1 MNRFPSASEFR
12 PRVWAMGI
20 SRLRDLFRDIAGEYD
35 GLADVR
41 VVARGFEEAA
51 AEIAAAPPNQR
62 PDVVVAAGS
71 NGTYLKARIDLPVV
85 LVQPTGFDVMQAL
98 ARARREADLVALVT
112 YGETPSEVRR
122 FASAWGLDVVFASY
136 RTVQDAEACVLDLR
150 DRGVGAVVGPGHV
163 NDLAARLGLVP
174 FFVYSRSSVRAAFDN
189 ALEVVQATWRETQ
202 RRQRLDSVLQHL
214 RDGVV
219 ALDANGRVEAINQRL
234 AAVLGIDPAAAAG
247 RSLEDLAPDIAFTL
261 PDADGESLET
271 VRGVSYI
278 VHRGPL
284 VDNGVASGAVL
295 TFQESRAVE
304 RLDRTLR
311 SRQRTQQF
319 VARYRLGDLSGATP
333 GIVRVRQLAQRYA
346 RSDATVLIRGES
358 GTGKEMIAQGIHRE
372 SPRRDFPFV
381 AINCGAFPETLLESE
396 LFGYEEGA
404 FTGARRGGKVGLIE
418 AAHRG
423 TLFLDEIGEMPLPLQ
438 SRLLRV
444 LQEREVVRLGAT
456 EPTRVDVRVVA
467 ATHRGLTEQIESG
480 EFRADLFYR
489 LNILN
494 LAIPPL
500 RERGAD
506 IVPLAA
512 ELLLQSARREPRVA
526 LRIRTQDDAT
536 RALAP
541 VGEALARHGWPGN
554 VRELQNVVERMVVE
568 LADSDVDVLTPEVL
582 RAIAPEVFETR
593 GGAARATSAWAAAA
607 LEDDAADVADPR
619 DQPLTLRERSLTV
632 EADEIRAALE
642 AHGGDRERVCAQLGI
657 SKTTLWRR
665 LNAAKAKPGAN
676 HASGGNGG
684 SGDGGA
690 PARRKPAREA

>member
-1 MNRFPSASEFR
+1 MNRFPAPASSAIR

-20 SRLRDLFRDIAGEYD
+20 SRLRDLFRDIAREYD
-35 GLADVR
+35 ELADLR
-41 VVARGFEEAA
+41 VVPRGFEEAV
-51 AEIAAAPPNQR
+51 AEIAAAGPSQR

-71 NGTYLKARIDLPVV
+71 NGTYLKARIDVPVV

-112 YGETPSEVRR
+112 YGETPVEVRR
-122 FASAWGLDVVFASY
+122 FASAYGIDVVFGQY

-150 DRGVGAVVGPGHV
+150 DRGVGAVVGPGLV

-174 FFVYSRSSVRAAFDN
+174 FFVYSRPSVRAAFDT
-189 ALEVVQATWRETQ
+189 ALDLVQATWRETQ

-219 ALDANGRVEAINQRL
+219 ALDARGRVEAINQRL
-234 AAVLGIDPAAAAG
+234 AAVLDIDPAAAAG
-247 RSLEDLAPDIAFTL
+247 QSLAALAPDIAFSL
-261 PDADGESLET
+261 PETDGESLET
-271 VRGVSYI
+271 VRGVSYV

-284 VDNGVASGAVL
+284 VDNGVTTGAVL

-319 VARYRLGDLSGATP
+319 VARYRLDDLSGATP
-333 GIVRVRQLAQRYA
+333 GIERVRQLARRYA
-346 RSDATVLIRGES
+346 KSDATVLIRGES

-381 AINCGAFPETLLESE
+381 AMNCGAFPEALLESE

-467 ATHRGLTEQIESG
+467 ATHRALTEQIEAG

-500 RERGAD
+500 RERSAD
-506 IVPLAA
+506 IALLAS
-512 ELLLQSARREPRVA
+512 ELLFQASRREPRVA
-526 LRIRTQDDAT
+526 VRIRTPEDAART
-536 RALAP
+536 LALVSDALAQ
-541 VGEALARHGWPGN
+541 HTWPGN

-568 LADSDVDVLTPEVL
+568 LADSEEDVLTPDVL
-582 RAIAPEVFETR
+582 RSIAPEVFESR
-593 GGAARATSAWAAAA
+593 RAASGAAAVAAIAA
-607 LEDDAADVADPR
+607 EGA
-619 DQPLTLRERSLTV
+619 LTLRERSLNT
-632 EADEIRAALE
+632 EADEIRAALD
-642 AHGGDRERVCAQLGI
+642 ACNGDRDRACEMLGI

-665 LNAAKAKPGAN
+665 LSAAKGKR
-676 HASGGNGG
+676 G
-684 SGDGGA
+684 SAVAEATEATA
-690 PARRKPAREA
+690 PRKAPRG

>member
-1 MNRFPSASEFR
+1 MNRFPAPASSAIR

-20 SRLRDLFRDIAGEYD
+20 SRLRDLFRDIAREYD
-35 GLADVR
+35 ELADLR
-41 VVARGFEEAA
+41 VVPRGFEEAV
-51 AEIAAAPPNQR
+51 AELAAAGPNQR

-112 YGETPSEVRR
+112 YGETPVEVRR
-122 FASAWGLDVVFASY
+122 FASAYGIDVVFGQY

-150 DRGVGAVVGPGHV
+150 DRGVGAVVGPGLV

-174 FFVYSRSSVRAAFDN
+174 FFVYSRPSVRAAFDN
-189 ALEVVQATWRETQ
+189 ALDLVQATWRETQ

-219 ALDANGRVEAINQRL
+219 ALDARGRVEAINQRL

-247 RSLEDLAPDIAFTL
+247 QSLAALAPDIAFAL
-261 PDADGESLET
+261 PEADGESLET
-271 VRGVSYI
+271 VRGVSYV

-284 VDNGVASGAVL
+284 VDNGVTTGAVL

-319 VARYRLGDLSGATP
+319 VARYRLDDLSGATP
-333 GIVRVRQLAQRYA
+333 GIERVRQLARRYA
-346 RSDATVLIRGES
+346 KSDATVLIRGES

-381 AINCGAFPETLLESE
+381 AMNCGAFPEALLESE

-467 ATHRGLTEQIESG
+467 ATHRALTEQIEAG

-506 IVPLAA
+506 IALLAS
-512 ELLLQSARREPRVA
+512 ELLFQASRREPRVA
-526 LRIRTQDDAT
+526 VRIRTPEDASRT
-536 RALAP
+536 LAR
-541 VGEALARHGWPGN
+541 VSGALARHAWPGN

-568 LADSDVDVLTPEVL
+568 LADSEEDVLAPDVL
-582 RAIAPEVFETR
+582 RSIAPEVFESR
-593 GGAARATSAWAAAA
+593 RAASGAAATAGEGA
-607 LEDDAADVADPR
+607 
-619 DQPLTLRERSLTV
+619 LTLRERSLNT
-632 EADEIRAALE
+632 EADEIRAALD
-642 AHGGDRERVCAQLGI
+642 ACNGDRDRACEMLGI

-665 LNAAKAKPGAN
+665 LSAAKGKR
-676 HASGGNGG
+676 
-684 SGDGGA
+684 GGA
-690 PARRKPAREA
+690 AAEATVAAAPRKAPRARNA

>member
-1 MNRFPSASEFR
+1 MNRFPAPSQFR

-20 SRLRDLFRDIAGEYD
+20 SRLRDLFRDIAREYD
-35 GLADVR
+35 DLADVR

-51 AEIAAAPPNQR
+51 AEIAAAAPGQR

-71 NGTYLKARIDLPVV
+71 NGTYLKTRVDVPVV
-85 LVQPTGFDVMQAL
+85 LLQPTGFDVMQAL

-112 YGETPSEVRR
+112 YGETPVEARR
-122 FASAWGLDVVFASY
+122 FASAFGLDVVFASY
-136 RTVQDAEACVLDLR
+136 RTVEDAQACVLDLR
-150 DRGVGAVVGPGHV
+150 DRGVGAVVGPGLV

-174 FFVYSRSSVRAAFDN
+174 FFVYSRLSVRAAFDN

-219 ALDANGRVEAINQRL
+219 ALDAQGRVEAINQRL
-234 AAVLGIDPAAAAG
+234 AAVLDIDPAAAAG
-247 RSLEDLAPDIAFTL
+247 QSLAELAPDIAFTL
-261 PDADGESLET
+261 PEADGESLET
-271 VRGVSYI
+271 VRGVSYV

-284 VDNGVASGAVL
+284 VDNGVTTGAVL

-311 SRQRTQQF
+311 TRQRSPQF
-319 VARYRLGDLSGATP
+319 VARYAIDDLSGATS
-333 GIVRVRQLAQRYA
+333 GIARVRQLAKRYA
-346 RSDATVLIRGES
+346 KSDATVLIRGES
-358 GTGKEMIAQGIHRE
+358 GTGKEMVAQGIHRE
-372 SPRRDFPFV
+372 SARRDFPFV

-467 ATHRGLTEQIESG
+467 ATHRSLAGQMETG
-480 EFRADLFYR
+480 EFRADLYYR

-494 LAIPPL
+494 LVIPPL

-506 IVPLAA
+506 VVPLAA

-526 LRIRTQDDAT
+526 LRVRTGDA
-536 RALAP
+536 AAQVLAP
-541 VGEALARHGWPGN
+541 VSDLLAHYDWPGN
-554 VRELQNVVERMVVE
+554 VRELQNVVERIVVE
-568 LADSDVDVLTPEVL
+568 LADTEDDALTPEVL
-582 RAIAPEVFETR
+582 RAIAPEVFESH
-593 GGAARATSAWAAAA
+593 AAG
-607 LEDDAADVADPR
+607 DAA
-619 DQPLTLRERSLTV
+619 LTLRERSLSV

-642 AHGGDRERVCAQLGI
+642 ACGGDRDRVCALLGI

-665 LNAAKAKPGAN
+665 LSAAREV
-676 HASGGNGG
+676 NGTAAAAG
-684 SGDGGA
+684 TAA
-690 PARRKPAREA
+690 PAVPVRRKRTA

>member
-1 MNRFPSASEFR
+1 
-12 PRVWAMGI
+12 MGI
-20 SRLRDLFRDIAGEYD
+20 SRLRDLFRDIAREYD
-35 GLADVR
+35 DLADVR

-51 AEIAAAPPNQR
+51 AEIAAAAPGQR

-71 NGTYLKARIDLPVV
+71 NGTYLKTRVDVPVV
-85 LVQPTGFDVMQAL
+85 LLQPTGFDVMQAL

-112 YGETPSEVRR
+112 YGETPVEARR
-122 FASAWGLDVVFASY
+122 FASAFGLDVVFASY
-136 RTVQDAEACVLDLR
+136 RTVEDAQACVLDLR
-150 DRGVGAVVGPGHV
+150 DRGVGAVVGPGLV
-163 NDLAARLGLVP
+163 NDLAAQHGLVP
-174 FFVYSRSSVRAAFDN
+174 FFVYSRLSVRAAFDN

-219 ALDANGRVEAINQRL
+219 ALDAQGRVEAINQRL
-234 AAVLGIDPAAAAG
+234 AAVLDIDPAAAAG
-247 RSLEDLAPDIAFTL
+247 QSLADLAPDMAFTL
-261 PDADGESLET
+261 PEADGESLET
-271 VRGVSYI
+271 VRGVSYV

-284 VDNGVASGAVL
+284 VDNGVTTGAVL

-311 SRQRTQQF
+311 TRQRAPQF
-319 VARYRLGDLSGATP
+319 VARYAIDDLSGATA
-333 GIVRVRQLAQRYA
+333 GIARVRQLAKRYA
-346 RSDATVLIRGES
+346 KSDATVLIRGES
-358 GTGKEMIAQGIHRE
+358 GTGKEMVAQGIHRE
-372 SPRRDFPFV
+372 SARRDFPFV

-467 ATHRGLTEQIESG
+467 ATHRSLGGQIETG
-480 EFRADLFYR
+480 EFRADLYYR

-494 LAIPPL
+494 LVIPPL

-506 IVPLAA
+506 VVPLAG

-526 LRIRTQDDAT
+526 LRVRTGDA
-536 RALAP
+536 AAHVLAP
-541 VGEALARHGWPGN
+541 VGGLLAHYDWPGN
-554 VRELQNVVERMVVE
+554 VRELQNVVERIVVE
-568 LADSDVDVLTPEVL
+568 LADTEDDALTPDVL
-582 RAIAPEVFETR
+582 RAIAPEIFESR
-593 GGAARATSAWAAAA
+593 AAG
-607 LEDDAADVADPR
+607 DAA
-619 DQPLTLRERSLTV
+619 LTLRERSLSV

-642 AHGGDRERVCAQLGI
+642 ACDGDRDRVCALLGI

-665 LNAAKAKPGAN
+665 LSAAREV
-676 HASGGNGG
+676 NGTAG
-684 SGDGGA
+684 TAVSA
-690 PARRKPAREA
+690 VPARRKRTA